1 MSESV
6 ADLAA
11 SLGAR
16 ILADEVDGED
26 HKEDVSH
33 TKKHNAH
40 THVAKMFSRAILLDL
55 YY

>member
-6 ADLAA
+6 AGLAA

-33 TKKHNAH
+33 THSTTH
-40 THVAKMFSRAILLDL
+40 THTLQKCFEELF
-55 YY
+55 Y